1 MSFFSAGFLLFLTVV
16 FVLYY
21 FVPVNRRY
29 LVLLIS
35 SYVFYVFWDYRYVAV
50 LLAVT
55 MISYTAARF
64 MDRPYKKALLILGIT
79 ACVGTLIFFKFNYV
93 LIGAVKLF
101 EAGNDLG
108 VMNAARIAAPVGLSF
123 YVLEAIGYM
132 ADVYQQKTEV
142 QKDPLRYALFLS
154 FFPIVLSGPIE
165 RSAGLLPQIYE
176 DKIFNYEGV
185 RHGLCMMLWGYMMK
199 LLIADRISVIV
210 NAAYKDYASMTGFTL
225 AFAVVLYGIQ
235 LYADFAGYSFIAT
248 GMGRIFGYR
257 ILTNFRQPYL
267 SESILEFWSRWHIS
281 LSNWLRDYIY
291 IPLGGNRHGRLR
303 KCINLMITFLI
314 SGIWHGEGLQFIF
327 WGALHGV
334 YQIVGT
340 LVHRGQKPE
349 KSEAPNNIRTG
360 LVKVIRIVITF
371 ILADLAWLFF
381 RAGSLTEG
389 FGILGRILFNA
400 DILNSVRESAFLCGY
415 DPGKFIWLLIW
426 MMIMFTVD
434 ILREKGV
441 SVYRLITGQ
450 RTVIRWSIYLGAV
463 LLLLL
468 GIIRDFG
475 MEASE
480 FIYARF

>member
-21 FVPVNRRY
+21 YVPVNRRY

-35 SYVFYVFWDYRYVAV
+35 SYVFYAFWDYRYVAV

-64 MDRPYKKALLILGIT
+64 MDRPYRKALLILGIA
-79 ACVGTLIFFKFNYV
+79 ACVGTLVFFKFNYV

-101 EAGNDLG
+101 EAGNDPD

-176 DKIFNYEGV
+176 DKIFNYEDV

-210 NAAYKDYASMTGFTL
+210 NAAYKDYASMAGFTL
-225 AFAVVLYGIQ
+225 AFAVVLYGVQ
-235 LYADFAGYSFIAT
+235 LYADFAGYSFIAV
-248 GMGRIFGYR
+248 GMGQIFGYR
-257 ILTNFRQPYL
+257 IRTNFRQPYL
-267 SESILEFWSRWHIS
+267 SGSILEFWSRWHIS
-281 LSNWLRDYIY
+281 LSDWLKDYIY
-291 IPLGGNRHGRLR
+291 IPLGGNRRGTVR

-314 SGIWHGEGLQFIF
+314 SGIWHGEGLQFMF

-334 YQIVGT
+334 YQIIGT
-340 LVHRGQKPE
+340 LIHRGKKPD
-349 KSEAPNNIRTG
+349 KSETPGNIRTG
-360 LVKVIRIVITF
+360 IFKVIRVIITF
-371 ILADLAWLFF
+371 ILVDLAWLFF
-381 RAGSLTEG
+381 RAGSMAEG
-389 FGILGRILFNA
+389 FGILGRIMFNP
-400 DILNSVRESAFLCGY
+400 DILNSIKDSAFLCGY
-415 DPGKFIWLLIW
+415 DPGRFVWLLIW
-426 MMIMFTVD
+426 MMIMFAVD
-434 ILREKGV
+434 ILREKGI
-441 SVYRLITGQ
+441 SVYRFITGQ
-450 RTVIRWSIYLGAV
+450 RTVVRWSIYLVAV